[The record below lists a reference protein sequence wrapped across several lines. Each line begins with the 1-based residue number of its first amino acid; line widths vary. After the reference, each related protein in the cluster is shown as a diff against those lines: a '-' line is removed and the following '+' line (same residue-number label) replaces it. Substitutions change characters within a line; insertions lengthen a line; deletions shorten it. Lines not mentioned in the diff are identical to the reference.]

1 MDTKD
6 STEKMKDK
14 LDWVNMWIGNCDQK
28 ASFLLALLGVAATV
42 VCTSDLFIKI
52 KEVLITP
59 LKIFC
64 QTGEGSFDFL
74 RTLLALCLIA
84 SFVAILIALIL
95 LIFCLKANIDPKK
108 FHQDGMTER
117 SRIFFVSIAKMPY
130 NDFIAASKE
139 EERDL
144 STQVYINS
152 AICTKKFN
160 YYNKAIV
167 WVLVAIPTFL
177 LSVIILLFV

>member
-1 MDTKD
+1 
-6 STEKMKDK
+6 MKNK

-42 VCTSDLFIKI
+42 VCTSEFFTKI

-59 LKIFC
+59 FKIFC
-64 QTGEGSFDFL
+64 QTGEGSFDFF

-84 SFVAILIALIL
+84 SFVAILMALIK
-95 LIFCLKANIDPKK
+95 LILCLKASVDPKE
-108 FHQDGMTER
+108 FHQDGMVEK
-117 SRIFFVSIAKMPY
+117 SRIFFGSIASMSY
-130 NDFIAASKE
+130 EDFIAASDKE
-139 EERDL
+139 DNDL
-144 STQVYINS
+144 STQVYTNS